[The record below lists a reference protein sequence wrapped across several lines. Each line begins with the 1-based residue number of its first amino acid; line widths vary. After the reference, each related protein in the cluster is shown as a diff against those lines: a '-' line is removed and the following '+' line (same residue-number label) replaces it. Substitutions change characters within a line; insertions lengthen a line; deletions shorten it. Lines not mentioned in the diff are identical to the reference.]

1 MSKERR
7 LRRGTYLEQFK
18 GCINTSKNKL
28 QHHPAQLLQVKN
40 YTVRA
45 RGTHLLVFTEQSRLW
60 KTHTGSV
67 SFSLS
72 LCREQVRGKAETAA
86 QRTFSCENGLQA
98 RCVSLKGGSSK
109 HGGDPQ
115 KRHKKSVFCK
125 LWLAHGGVISYFP
138 PHSPGF
144 LI

>member
-60 KTHTGSV
+60 LSIIF
-67 SFSLS
+67 SFSMS
-72 LCREQVRGKAETAA
+72 
-86 QRTFSCENGLQA
+86 
-98 RCVSLKGGSSK
+98 
-109 HGGDPQ
+109 
-115 KRHKKSVFCK
+115 
-125 LWLAHGGVISYFP
+125 
-138 PHSPGF
+138 
-144 LI
+144 